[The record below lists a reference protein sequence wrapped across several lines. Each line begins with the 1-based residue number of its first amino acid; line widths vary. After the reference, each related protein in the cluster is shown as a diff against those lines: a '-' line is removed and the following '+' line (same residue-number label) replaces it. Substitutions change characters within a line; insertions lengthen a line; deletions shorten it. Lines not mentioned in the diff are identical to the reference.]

1 MIRLKARW
9 KWFIKE
15 LSKTDGRMWFLTL
28 FFSIILLIAAFI
40 LLVLAGHFLNTNFR
54 DLPPLPDL
62 GHQIL
67 PLWDLRF
74 LFQIGLI
81 ASLIVFIIGGINE
94 PHRMPYFFFMAS
106 FWFLIRIAS
115 MTVTPFFSGHTGL
128 PFLGYLIFRRQISY
142 GLLAWPML
150 FITGYYLFS
159 LNDNSCWIG
168 IGIAAAWIII
178 LLQRKKLL
186 SLSLLFL
193 TWSFIMAATVILTR
207 NHYTIDVIGAY
218 FMTAGIVVIGRYF
231 FDKVEKLCE
240 KMEQDFKTED

>member
-1 MIRLKARW
+1 
-9 KWFIKE
+9 
-15 LSKTDGRMWFLTL
+15 
-28 FFSIILLIAAFI
+28 
-40 LLVLAGHFLNTNFR
+40 
-54 DLPPLPDL
+54 
-62 GHQIL
+62 
-67 PLWDLRF
+67 
-74 LFQIGLI
+74 
-81 ASLIVFIIGGINE
+81 
-94 PHRMPYFFFMAS
+94 MAS

-115 MTVTPFFSGHTGL
+115 MTVTPLGSPADVLPPYPKILDVRSIWEFILTSLDSPHVLFFSGHTGL

-193 TWSFIMAATVILTR
+193 TWSFIMAVTVILTR

-240 KMEQDFKTED
+240 KMEKDFKTED